1 MSIFPCGLCCSVRV
15 QFLSS
20 SLQISK
26 SSDKKFACDFQS
38 HRPFSVYL
46 YLPPRIRF
54 PIGGKQVVHPKS
66 VGQICESAGVK
77 QILFFFHAVCSSFE
91 LGVITNLFMTGF
103 TGNRELC
110 FPTAFNVE
118 GLGETN
124 VPVTLRAIH

>member
-1 MSIFPCGLCCSVRV
+1 MSIFPCGLCCSVCV

-26 SSDKKFACDFQS
+26 SSDKKFACDFKVIDRFQFTYIS
-38 HRPFSVYL
+38 HPEYVFLLEENKSCTL
-46 YLPPRIRF
+46 NPR
-54 PIGGKQVVHPKS
+54 GKFVSQPASSKYY
-66 VGQICESAGVK
+66 
-77 QILFFFHAVCSSFE
+77 FFFHAVCSSFE